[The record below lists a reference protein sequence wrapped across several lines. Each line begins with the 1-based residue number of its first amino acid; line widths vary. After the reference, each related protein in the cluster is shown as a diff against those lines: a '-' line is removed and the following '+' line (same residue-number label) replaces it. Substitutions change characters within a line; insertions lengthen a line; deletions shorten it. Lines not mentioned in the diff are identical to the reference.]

1 MSKKQTLGKEGI
13 IYGGYFIQNADGTP
27 VDENA
32 SFFVLRIDTDPHARK
47 AAMRYATSVFDE
59 NPLLAESIKQW
70 VDLYERKAN
79 HE

>member
-1 MSKKQTLGKEGI
+1 
-13 IYGGYFIQNADGTP
+13 
-27 VDENA
+27 
-32 SFFVLRIDTDPHARK
+32 
-47 AAMRYATSVFDE
+47 MRYATSVFDE